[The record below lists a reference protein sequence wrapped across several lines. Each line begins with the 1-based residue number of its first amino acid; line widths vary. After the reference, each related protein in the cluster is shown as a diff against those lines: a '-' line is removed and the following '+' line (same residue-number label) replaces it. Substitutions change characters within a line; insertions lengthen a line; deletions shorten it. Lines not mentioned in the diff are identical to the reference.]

1 MCHLILKD
9 KDVTVEA
16 ARGGCSFP
24 PPQNEDLPPVLGE
37 EVEEEVVVVLSVC
50 SARPALKVAQVG
62 SLPQILWRHENRLWK
77 LKTLPA
83 DQLLLLVFTDK

>member
-1 MCHLILKD
+1 M
-9 KDVTVEA
+9 
-16 ARGGCSFP
+16 
-24 PPQNEDLPPVLGE
+24 LGE
-37 EVEEEVVVVLSVC
+37 EVEEEVVVVLSVY

-83 DQLLLLVFTDK
+83 DQLLLIVFTDK